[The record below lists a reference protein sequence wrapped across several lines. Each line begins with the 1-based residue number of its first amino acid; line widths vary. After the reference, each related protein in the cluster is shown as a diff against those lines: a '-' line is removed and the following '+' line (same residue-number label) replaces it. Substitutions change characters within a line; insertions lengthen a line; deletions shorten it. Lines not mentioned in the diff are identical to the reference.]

1 MKAPKK
7 GLYPPRDKSH
17 TPRVNAPWWVQPLT
31 ATLAR
36 MKPHKLLLLALGCS
50 WAMGATAQWQW
61 VDKDGRKVF
70 SDRPPP
76 QDIPDKSI
84 LKQPQRALPRTAMAA
99 PASPAS
105 APASEAAAPASGKD
119 KQLEE
124 NKAKA
129 DAAEAAK
136 RKAEEDRVAKTR
148 ADNCARAKRAKEQL
162 APGQLV
168 SNVNA
173 KGERGFMDDATR
185 AAELRRAEATI
196 ASDCK

>member
-1 MKAPKK
+1 
-7 GLYPPRDKSH
+7 
-17 TPRVNAPWWVQPLT
+17 
-31 ATLAR
+31 
-36 MKPHKLLLLALGCS
+36 MKPHKLLLLALACT
-50 WAMGATAQWQW
+50 WATGAFAQWQW
-61 VDKDGRKVF
+61 LDKDGRKVF

-76 QDIPDKSI
+76 SEVPEKNI
-84 LKQPQRALPRTAMAA
+84 LKQPHISSRPRPAA
-99 PASPAS
+99 PPVGA
-105 APASEAAAPASGKD
+105 EANADTPVTAQATPGQGKD

-136 RKAEEDRVAKTR
+136 KKAEEDRVAKAR